1 MEGRVHVDLIPGELG
16 EVSEED
22 GVGRVVH
29 CKAQYGAVAVGM
41 EVVVVNTYLIKY
53 IYMLK

>member
-41 EVVVVNTYLIKY
+41 EVVVVNTYLIK
-53 IYMLK
+53 